1 MKTLRCLAM
10 LLLALSLAGF
20 AQKHGA
26 LSVTF
31 HVETNARDTST
42 FAVPVNLINLKR
54 QAFIEKMPS
63 ITEREISGIFP
74 FPASDGTMG
83 CAFKLDDHGRV
94 WLDTLSIEKKGMAL
108 VAMVNGRIV
117 CDMLIDKR
125 VADGIISI
133 PNGLTNEDITIL
145 KKKFKVIGTGK
156 PAKPTGFERM
166 PQS

>member
-1 MKTLRCLAM
+1 
-10 LLLALSLAGF
+10 
-20 AQKHGA
+20 
-26 LSVTF
+26 
-31 HVETNARDTST
+31 
-42 FAVPVNLINLKR
+42 
-54 QAFIEKMPS
+54 MPS